1 MPKID
6 AGSLYGTLNL
16 LILQSL
22 AEEGALHGLGIARR
36 IFDVSDEALR
46 IEEGAL
52 YPALH
57 RLERDGLLRSR
68 WGVSEKNRRAKLY
81 ELTAAGRSYLDQEIE
96 KWQRHTE
103 AVSRVLGDAVE
114 GSA

>member
-1 MPKID
+1 MTKID

-22 AEEGALHGLGIARR
+22 ADGDAAHGLAIARNIHTETR
-36 IFDVSDEALR
+36 EVLR

-57 RLERDGLLRSR
+57 RLERDGLLESR
-68 WGVSEKNRRAKLY
+68 WGTSDQNRRAKFY
-81 ELTAAGRSYLDQEIE
+81 EITAAGREHLHDELERWVQ
-96 KWQRHTE
+96 HTG
-103 AVSRVLGDAVE
+103 AVSRVLGVSTEDLA
-114 GSA
+114 

>member
-16 LILQSL
+16 LILQCL

-36 IFDVSDEALR
+36 IHDVSLDELR

-57 RLERDGLLRSR
+57 RLERDGLLRAE
-68 WGVSEKNRRAKLY
+68 WGISDQNRRAKLY
-81 ELTAAGRSYLDQEIE
+81 ELTPAGQSYLDQEVE
-96 KWQRHTE
+96 KWTRHTE
-103 AVSRVLGDAVE
+103 AVSRVLGDAAE
-114 GSA
+114 ESA

>member
-1 MPKID
+1 MAKID

-22 AEEGALHGLGIARR
+22 SDGDAVHGLAIARSIHVETR
-36 IFDVSDEALR
+36 EVLR

-57 RLERDGLLRSR
+57 RLERDGLLTSR
-68 WGVSEKNRRAKLY
+68 WGTSDQNRRAKFY
-81 ELTAAGRSYLDQEIE
+81 QITPDGRAHLHQEME
-96 KWQRHTE
+96 RWVRHTG
-103 AVSRVLGDAVE
+103 AVSRVLGVATQDP
-114 GSA
+114 S

>member
-1 MPKID
+1 MPKIE

-16 LILQSL
+16 LILQCL
-22 AEEGALHGLGIARR
+22 AEEDPLHGLGIARR
-36 IFDVSDEALR
+36 IHDVTREVLR

-57 RLERDGLLRSR
+57 RLERDGLLRSQ
-68 WGVSEKNRRAKLY
+68 WGISDQNRRAKLY
-81 ELTAAGRSYLDQEIE
+81 ELTPNGQTYLDEEVE
-96 KWQRHTE
+96 KWARHTE
-103 AVSRVLGDAVE
+103 AVSRVLGEAVE